1 MKKNKVKLP
10 LGPLAAVGII
20 AILCA
25 VFLAF
30 KAPQFLQPT
39 APAENSAAAE
49 QQPAALTDEPAAE
62 TQQPLP
68 ETLHIPILVYHRI
81 GYSPKNADSVYKSL
95 TIEPEWFEKHM
106 AYLKDHGFETI
117 KFTDVAAY
125 FEKGTPLPLTPGA
138 KPVMINFDDGYKGV
152 SAYAWPIMKKYGMT
166 GTVFAITNMV
176 GHGAYMDWDQIKIL
190 QREGM
195 EIGSHTVW
203 HPNLT
208 RSLKAKFEITESKK
222 ALAEKLETDVTAFSY
237 PEGKYNDEIEQLVKD
252 AGYKTAR
259 SYSESDQGISKENL
273 FHMPVVKI
281 YANVGLDR
289 WEKRIDPPR

>member
-1 MKKNKVKLP
+1 MKKNKAKLP
-10 LGPLAAVGII
+10 LGLLAAAFII
-20 AILCA
+20 AALCA
-25 VFLAF
+25 VFLVF
-30 KAPQFLQPT
+30 KTPQFLQPT
-39 APAENSAAAE
+39 APTEKPA
-49 QQPAALTDEPAAE
+49 AALTNEPTDE

-68 ETLHIPILVYHRI
+68 ETLRIPILVYHRI

-176 GHGAYMDWDQIKIL
+176 GHGAYMDWDQIKTL
-190 QREGM
+190 QGDGM

-222 ALAEKLETDVTAFSY
+222 ALEEKLGVTAAAFAY
-237 PEGKYNDEIEQLVKD
+237 PSGKYDDRTEQLVKD
-252 AGYKTAR
+252 AGYTTAR
-259 SYSESDQGISKENL
+259 SYSESDQIISNENL

-281 YANVGLDR
+281 YANVGLER
-289 WEKRIDPPR
+289 WEKRIDPSTGSG